1 MQSKK
6 LFWGK
11 TPFLVPKT
19 EEVKD
24 GYNNEGLTEQGYVY
38 LTPVDGKKSK
48 NGKPAYEQ
56 KNFTLE
62 IGQGYIKDEHIIF
75 QPQKAGDFHGTGF
88 AFNRP
93 NSEGKDEQVE
103 QQNRLLADWAKQ
115 GCVCILDCREHHQLN
130 QLAKDF
136 DGYYIKSGNLMILTE
151 STPMDKMPE
160 NEKKLYDD
168 FVKDV
173 IGGRDTDELQE
184 AKEDE
189 LSILIDRGLFI
200 PIAQEGERLC
210 NASTY
215 RTVFND
221 DVLAENKPTERPDF
235 AEIAKNLNPP
245 KTNSQNKGGGYK
257 GGGAKQV
264 TPQEKA
270 DFVKEMLKESGFDT
284 SSLGSIVQQAMMN
297 KSAWYTMQLATALA
311 SGTTLPTD
319 FVENDIPTERNDTPV
334 DTVNEDYIAKLKE
347 WCNERKDDE
356 RYYGQ
361 KLDKVADGTT
371 KLDEVKA
378 KLLYNIVQSV
388 DITKPDEKQALAKKL
403 GVSFTAKKSL
413 FDLDVETLSKA

>member
-62 IGQGYIKDEHIIF
+62 IAQGYIKDEHIIF

-93 NSEGKDEQVE
+93 NSESKDEQIE
-103 QQNRLLADWAKQ
+103 QQNRLLTEWAKK

-130 QLAKDF
+130 QLSKDF

-173 IGGRDTDELQE
+173 VGGRDTDELQE
-184 AKEDE
+184 TKEDE
-189 LSILIDRGLFI
+189 LSVLIDRGLFI
-200 PIAQEGERLC
+200 PVAQEGERLC

-215 RTVFND
+215 RTIFND
-221 DVLAENKPTERPDF
+221 DVIAENKPTERPDF
-235 AEIAKNLNPP
+235 VEIAKNLNPP
-245 KTNSQNKGGGYK
+245 KPNSQSKGGNYK
-257 GGGAKQV
+257 SGGAKQV

-270 DFVKEMLKESGFDT
+270 DFIKEILKESGFDT

-311 SGTTLPTD
+311 SGTTLPVD
-319 FVENDIPTERNDTPV
+319 FDSEPSSNKPSS
-334 DTVNEDYIAKLKE
+334 NEDYITKLKD

-361 KLDKVADGTT
+361 KLDKVADGTIE
-371 KLDEVKA
+371 LNENKA
-378 KLLYNIVQSV
+378 KLLYDIVHSV

-413 FDLDVETLSKA
+413 FDLDDETLSKA